1 MKLKAIAGGVEA
13 VVTPKGPGE
22 AVLDLSGAYSE
33 DGGSTGV
40 NIIFKRLSG
49 SMLAS
54 GTLEIAE
61 SNAMST
67 RFMLGPKIC
76 NALAEDGQNFYN
88 LSVEGIEGEI
98 RVQVRGRLAVSS
110 NRQEE
115 DQVSKELN
123 SEKKQKSTEP
133 SPKSPQIDKTA
144 KTAPAPKKSR
154 SLIFIVLISLIAL
167 LFAAALL
174 WYFLFAKD
182 DATKPQIQE
191 SATTVQQGTK
201 PMEMQTSSAAPASVV
216 ASKCDLSLER
226 NDKLFLK
233 ACLDS
238 APSSDEL
245 MQTAQQAMDGGRCDI
260 AIRIYSSL
268 GRAGNEKAALLY
280 ARYLDPKESLS
291 SSCVKKDESAA
302 AYWYEKGQKTQA
314 SAD

>member
-1 MKLKAIAGGVEA
+1 
-13 VVTPKGPGE
+13 
-22 AVLDLSGAYSE
+22 
-33 DGGSTGV
+33 
-40 NIIFKRLSG
+40 
-49 SMLAS
+49 MLAS

-110 NRQEE
+110 N
-115 DQVSKELN
+115 
-123 SEKKQKSTEP
+123 KQADEVRAE
-133 SPKSPQIDKTA
+133 PKSADVPKSAEPQLKSAHLDKTA
-144 KTAPAPKKSR
+144 ENVSAPKKSR

>member
-110 NRQEE
+110 N
-115 DQVSKELN
+115 
-123 SEKKQKSTEP
+123 KQADEVRAE
-133 SPKSPQIDKTA
+133 PKSADVPKSAEPQLKSAHLDKTA
-144 KTAPAPKKSR
+144 ENVSAPKKSK

-201 PMEMQTSSAAPASVV
+201 PMEMQISSAAPASVV

-268 GRAGNEKAALLY
+268 GRTGNEKAALLY

-302 AYWYEKGQKTQA
+302 AYWYEKGQKTKA